1 MASTGLASER
11 TPASVPQA
19 WPLRGRPRRIT
30 ALSLWCTLRLSPTPL
45 RLRSWARS
53 RARFNGQAPLRLTK
67 LSLPLS
73 LCFVRERREYQPEG
87 PNVKPT
93 HDSGVGSRIQPW
105 GFSPPGHFIYSLVG
119 EGGWAIFQRVC
130 VCFNCWLRGCAATS
144 WSFGL
149 ISLELVSVVDN
160 WGAVASSFV

>member
-1 MASTGLASER
+1 MSARPHPSPHRR
-11 TPASVPQA
+11 TPPSPWSPVVPA
-19 WPLRGRPRRIT
+19 VPLARFTVGPCRRLFT

-73 LCFVRERREYQPEG
+73 WCFVRERREQPEG

-105 GFSPPGHFIYSLVG
+105 GFSPPCHFIYFLVG
-119 EGGWAIFQRVC
+119 EGGRAIFPKSLRV
-130 VCFNCWLRGCAATS
+130 FRL
-144 WSFGL
+144 
-149 ISLELVSVVDN
+149 LVARLCCDQLVVRPYLARARI
-160 WGAVASSFV
+160 GRR